1 MPLRDDLLVYY
12 ERELSFLRQM
22 GAEFADK
29 YPKIASRLLIEPT
42 RCEDPHVERIVEAF
56 AFLAARVHLKIDD
69 EFPEITEALLG
80 ILYPHFIRPVPSMS
94 IVEFQADP
102 EQGGV
107 SAGLAI
113 PRGATLYSRSV
124 EGFPCKFQT
133 CYDIKLWPIV
143 VSDAQW
149 RSPDRLPAPVKAPG
163 TVAALRVELTCPS
176 DTKFNQLDLRS
187 LRFFLNGE
195 TSMVHGLYELLCS
208 KCDQIL
214 IRDANPN
221 SRLRPLTLPGT
232 AIRPAGFGENEG
244 MLPYPRR
251 SFLGYRLL
259 QEYFGFPEKFFFI
272 DIEGLERI
280 AAAGFQN
287 ALEMIFLISPFER
300 TDRQQQLE
308 SGVTAK
314 TMKLGCTPIVNLFQ
328 QLAEPILLTE
338 TKPEYAV
345 IPDVRRR
352 NALEVFS
359 VDEVFSSN
367 PQTAEVHE
375 YLPFYS
381 YRHGVLQDRS
391 QTFWHTTRRPSGR
404 RGDEGT
410 EVFISLVDMSGRMK
424 QPGVDTLSVRC
435 TCTNRDLPS
444 RLPFGNEAGDFE
456 PEGLAQIRRVVA
468 LRKPTGAMRPP
479 TGKGAV
485 WRLIS
490 HLSLNYLSLV
500 EEGREALQEV
510 LRLYDFTDTSYLQK
524 QVAGITALNSFRH
537 SARVISENGISF
549 VRGTRVEMEFDEEQ
563 FVGGG
568 VFLFASVLE
577 RFLGMYVNLNS
588 FSQLAARTKQRKE
601 VLHEWPPR
609 AGQAILL

>member
-1 MPLRDDLLVYY
+1 MPVRDDLLVYY
-12 ERELSFLRQM
+12 ERELNFLRQM
-22 GAEFADK
+22 GAEFAEK
-29 YPKIASRLLIEPT
+29 YPKIGSRLLLEAT
-42 RCEDPHVERIVEAF
+42 RCEDPHVERVLEAF

-69 EFPEITEALLG
+69 EFPEITDALLG

-102 EQGGV
+102 EQGGLA
-107 SAGLAI
+107 AGLTI
-113 PRGATLYSRSV
+113 PRGAALHSRTV

-133 CYDIKLWPIV
+133 CYETRLWPIV
-143 VSDAQW
+143 VTDAQW
-149 RSPDRLPAPVKAPG
+149 RSPDRLPAPVKSPG
-163 TVAALRVELTCPS
+163 AVAALRVELACPS
-176 DTKFNQLDLRS
+176 AAKFNKLGLKS

-195 TSMVHGLYELLCS
+195 GTAIHTLYEVLCS
-208 KCDQIL
+208 RCDQIL
-214 IRDANPN
+214 IRDANSN
-221 SRLRPLTLPGT
+221 SRVRPLMLPGNV
-232 AIRPAGFGENEG
+232 IRPVGFDENEG

-259 QEYFGFPEKFFFI
+259 QEYFGFPEKFLFI
-272 DIEGLERI
+272 DVGGLERL
-280 AAAGFQN
+280 ASSGFQD
-287 ALEMIFLISPFER
+287 AIEMIFLISPFER
-300 TDRQQQLE
+300 ADRGQQLE
-308 SGVTAK
+308 GSINAK
-314 TMKLGCTPIVNLFQ
+314 SMRLGCTPIVNLFS

-338 TKPEYAV
+338 TKAEYPV

-352 NALEVFS
+352 NALEIFS

-367 PQTAEVHE
+367 PQTAEVQE

-381 YRHGVLQDRS
+381 YRHGVLQDKN
-391 QTFWHTTRRPSGR
+391 QTFWNSSRRPSVR

-410 EVFISLVDMSGRMK
+410 DVFISLVDLSGRMK
-424 QPGVDTLSVRC
+424 VPNVDTLSVRC

-444 RLPFGNEAGDFE
+444 RLPFGSETGDFE

-468 LRKPTGAMRPP
+468 LRKPTQAMRPP

-500 EEGREALQEV
+500 EEGREALQEI
-510 LRLYDFTDTSYLQK
+510 LHLYDFTDTSYLQK
-524 QVAGITALNSFRH
+524 QVAGITALTSYRH
-537 SARVISENGISF
+537 SARVISEQGISF

-568 VFLFASVLE
+568 VFLFASMLE
-577 RFLGMYVNLNS
+577 RFLGMYVTMNS
-588 FSQLAARTKQRKE
+588 FSQLVARTKQRKE
-601 VLHEWPPR
+601 ALHEWPPR

>member
-1 MPLRDDLLVYY
+1 MPVRDDLLVYY

-42 RCEDPHVERIVEAF
+42 RCEDPHVERIIEAF

-69 EFPEITEALLG
+69 EFPEITEALLS

-102 EQGGV
+102 EQSGLA
-107 SAGLAI
+107 AGLTI
-113 PRGATLYSRSV
+113 PRGTALYSRTV

-133 CYDIKLWPIV
+133 CYETRLWPIV
-143 VSDAQW
+143 VADAQW
-149 RSPDRLPAPVKAPG
+149 RSPDRLPVPLKAPG
-163 TVAALRVELTCPS
+163 AVAALRLELACPS
-176 DTKFNQLDLRS
+176 EAKFNKLPLRS

-195 TSMVHGLYELLCS
+195 GTMIHGLYELLCS
-208 KCDQIL
+208 KCDQIVV
-214 IRDANPN
+214 RDANPN
-221 SRLRPLTLPGT
+221 SRLRPVILPGSS
-232 AIRPAGFGENEG
+232 IRPAGFAGNEG

-259 QEYFGFPEKFFFI
+259 QEYFGFSEKFFFLDI
-272 DIEGLERI
+272 DGLDRI
-280 AAAGFQN
+280 AAAGFQDGI
-287 ALEMIFLISPFER
+287 EMIFLISQFER
-300 TDRQQQLE
+300 SDRQQQLE

-314 TMKLGCTPIVNLFQ
+314 VVKLGCTPIVNLFQ

-338 TKPEYAV
+338 TKAEYPV

-367 PQTAEVHE
+367 PQTAQVQE

-381 YRHGVLQDRS
+381 YRHGVLQDKN
-391 QTFWHTTRRPSGR
+391 QTFWHSTRRPSGR

-410 EVFISLVDMSGRMK
+410 EVFISLVDLSGRMK
-424 QPGVDTLSVRC
+424 QLDVDTLSIRC

-468 LRKPTGAMRPP
+468 LRKPTATMRPP

-500 EEGREALQEV
+500 EEGREALQEI

-524 QVAGITALNSFRH
+524 QVAGITALKSHRH

-588 FSQLAARTKQRKE
+588 FSQLAVRTRQRKE
-601 VLHEWPPR
+601 VVHEWPPR